1 MGSAIYFGYVLIQ
14 AVLWSQ
20 VLRMRFVRPAPRLLL
35 LLVIACL
42 MYDNGVSALG
52 VLLGEGQVLKP
63 LNILRF
69 VLHVFVTPLV
79 CIVCLEVARCA
90 RVRAALHRQAARLVW
105 ALTIVLMA
113 IGFIQDLAPM
123 DFVPKTVFGVLTYTH
138 TTAVIPVAAIVMNL
152 FTIATAVL
160 IWRTTG
166 WPVLFI
172 TSVLMLLIA
181 AIPHAYFG
189 MIPGNGGEIIFIYG
203 FVLALGKKWAH
214 A

>member
-20 VLRMRFVRPAPRLLL
+20 VLRMRFARRAPRLLV

-42 MYDNGVSALG
+42 MYDNGVSSLG
-52 VLLGEGQVLKP
+52 VLLGEGQALKA

-79 CIVCLEVARCA
+79 CVVCLEVARDA

-113 IGFIQDLAPM
+113 VGFIQDLAPM

-138 TTAVIPVAAIVMNL
+138 TTAVIPIAAIVMNL
-152 FTIATAVL
+152 FTIATAGL

-166 WPVLFI
+166 WPLLFI
-172 TSVLMLLIA
+172 TSVLMLLMPPSRMHISA
-181 AIPHAYFG
+181 
-189 MIPGNGGEIIFIYG
+189 
-203 FVLALGKKWAH
+203 
-214 A
+214 

>member
-20 VLRMRFVRPAPRLLL
+20 VLRMRFDRPAPRLLL

-42 MYDNGVSALG
+42 MYDNGKSALG
-52 VLLGEGQVLKP
+52 VLLGEGQVLKA

-79 CIVCLEVARCA
+79 CVLCLQIARDA
-90 RVRAALHRQAARLVW
+90 RVPAALHRQAVWVVW
-105 ALTIVLMA
+105 ALTIALVA
-113 IGFIQDLAPM
+113 VGFMQDLAPM

-138 TTAVIPVAAIVMNL
+138 TTAVIPIAAIVMNL

-166 WPVLFI
+166 WPFLFI

-189 MIPGNGGEIIFIYG
+189 MIPGNAGEIIFIYG
-203 FVLALGKKWAH
+203 FVLALGKKWAQ

>member
-1 MGSAIYFGYVLIQ
+1 MVSAMHFGYVLIQ
-14 AVLWSQ
+14 AVLWAQ
-20 VLRMRFVRPAPRLLL
+20 VLWMRTSCRLPRLLL

-42 MYDNGVSALG
+42 MFDNGVSVLG
-52 VLLGEGQVLKP
+52 VLLGEGQVLKG
-63 LNILRF
+63 LNIFRF

-79 CIVCLEVARCA
+79 CVVCLEVARCA

-105 ALTIVLMA
+105 SLTIALMA

-138 TTAVIPVAAIVMNL
+138 AASAPPIAAIIMNF
-152 FTIATAVL
+152 FTIVTAAM

-203 FVLALGKKWAH
+203 FVLALGKKWAQ